1 MDCGG
6 KNIDPLI
13 YTVVAYNLCTQQ
25 TIGFFLKYHFHRH
38 DLATGI
44 VAGMAHGR
52 ENYGVYGDPSF
63 FSIGFIDSRGRSSHI
78 KHLDHGATLATKIV
92 AVATANIV
100 GSNTANIALILG
112 VGLLLGGA
120 IGFERK
126 VVWRDMLLL
135 LALGCGLMFWYLF
148 GVDMPQKYGF
158 GRVGGAVLLAVC
170 AAYSILLCRETAS
183 EESGEDAEPVLE
195 MSRWKASGLIVLA
208 LVMITVGAKCM
219 VDTVV
224 WSAVKLGVSELMI
237 SLTIVAIGTSLPEL
251 AVTVSGILKKRDDIA
266 LGNIIGS
273 GIYNIVLIIGACSLV
288 NPLTGN
294 GKSGL
299 TSMLIM
305 NAVALLLFAFMLPA
319 KKLYRWQGIVFLLIY
334 AGFTAWTILCVK

>member
-1 MDCGG
+1 MSFVSGNLYI
-6 KNIDPLI
+6 NII
-13 YTVVAYNLCTQQ
+13 IFVVGVAILVKGSDWFVDAAAALARSFKVPELV
-25 TIGFFLKYHFHRH
+25 IGLT
-38 DLATGI
+38 L
-44 VAGMAHGR
+44 V
-52 ENYGVYGDPSF
+52 
-63 FSIGFIDSRGRSSHI
+63 SIGTSLPELASSLCASFYGQSNFVI
-78 KHLDHGATLATKIV
+78 G
-92 AVATANIV
+92 NIV

-135 LALGCGLMFWYLF
+135 LALGCGLMLWYLF

-158 GRVGGAVLLAVC
+158 GRIGGAVLLAVC

-208 LVMITVGAKCM
+208 LVMITAGAKCM

-273 GIYNIVLIIGACSLV
+273 GIYNIVLIIGACSV
-288 NPLTGN
+288 VAPLHGN
-294 GKSGL
+294 GQS
-299 TSMLIM
+299 SFEAMIVM
-305 NAVALLLFAFMLPA
+305 NSVALVLWLFLLAG
-319 KKLYRWQGIVFLLIY
+319 KKLYRWQGFIFLALY
-334 AGFTAWTILCVK
+334 AAFTAWSIICVK

>member
-1 MDCGG
+1 MSFVSGNLYI
-6 KNIDPLI
+6 NII
-13 YTVVAYNLCTQQ
+13 IFVVGVAILVKGSDWFVDAAAALARSFKVPELV
-25 TIGFFLKYHFHRH
+25 IGLT
-38 DLATGI
+38 L
-44 VAGMAHGR
+44 V
-52 ENYGVYGDPSF
+52 
-63 FSIGFIDSRGRSSHI
+63 SIGTSLPELASSLCASFYGQSNFVI
-78 KHLDHGATLATKIV
+78 G
-92 AVATANIV
+92 NIV

-158 GRVGGAVLLAVC
+158 GRIGGAVLLAVC
-170 AAYSILLCRETAS
+170 SAYSILLCRETAS

-208 LVMITVGAKCM
+208 LVMITSGAKCM

-251 AVTVSGILKKRDDIA
+251 AVTVSGILKKREDIA

-334 AGFTAWTILCVK
+334 AGFTAWTSLCVK